1 MKSDEKLLTELTQAT
16 DGLLFMSESDYP
28 FEPVR
33 WPDQTEL
40 TPDAVRRLT
49 GSDESAPIETQSVND
64 FFRPA
69 ATEADWKNA
78 QQLAAARRYQ
88 ALVGWL
94 QDNLADVR
102 VYRIGHC
109 VERLGDGADLLLGF
123 RPVALFNRF
132 AHGGQGLDTVACVIA
147 GRVNLISEPSA
158 TRQAV
163 RAQHRALGLLQRFV
177 ERRLRLWR

>member
-1 MKSDEKLLTELTQAT
+1 MKSDEELLTELTQAT

-33 WPDQTEL
+33 WLDQTEL

-64 FFRPA
+64 LFRPA

-102 VYRIGHC
+102 VYRIGR
-109 VERLGDGADLLLGF
+109 VQIDVYIVGRSAAGSWI
-123 RPVALFNRF
+123 
-132 AHGGQGLDTVACVIA
+132 GLKTRVI
-147 GRVNLISEPSA
+147 E
-158 TRQAV
+158 T
-163 RAQHRALGLLQRFV
+163 
-177 ERRLRLWR
+177 

>member
-102 VYRIGHC
+102 VYRIGRIQID
-109 VERLGDGADLLLGF
+109 VYIVGRSAAGSWI
-123 RPVALFNRF
+123 
-132 AHGGQGLDTVACVIA
+132 GLKTRVI
-147 GRVNLISEPSA
+147 E
-158 TRQAV
+158 T
-163 RAQHRALGLLQRFV
+163 
-177 ERRLRLWR
+177 